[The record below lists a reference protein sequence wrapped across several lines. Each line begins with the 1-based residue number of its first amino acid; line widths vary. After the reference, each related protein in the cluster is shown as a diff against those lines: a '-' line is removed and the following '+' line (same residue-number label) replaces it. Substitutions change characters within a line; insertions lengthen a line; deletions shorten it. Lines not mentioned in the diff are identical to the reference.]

1 LHKVD
6 YTQSCHS
13 KTIILVRLTRE
24 TLLSIIFKVLKVL
37 KDSMALKGNLKEFSF
52 TQILNLVNLA
62 RKSGGLY
69 IETATQSA
77 HLIFREGKLA
87 FGTLDEKDTPLL
99 EILSKT
105 RLVTTHQVR
114 SLSERLLGQ
123 SDKEIGIYLINSG
136 YLSQEQILAGL
147 GDYLS
152 GIVRSCFVWKEGAF
166 HFEIGELP
174 PDNIIPIRLDL
185 ENLSVESA
193 RQLRE
198 TDELKAEIPSL
209 DMTLKFTDRPGLN
222 IRDVNLSPEEW
233 KVVSYINPKNT
244 IAQIAAS
251 VQMDDNE
258 VRRVVFALLQGGLVE
273 LSRPKQAPSQYPG
286 RIFPTRDPV
295 EQKSLV
301 IRVIDRI
308 KSI

>member
-1 LHKVD
+1 
-6 YTQSCHS
+6 
-13 KTIILVRLTRE
+13 
-24 TLLSIIFKVLKVL
+24 
-37 KDSMALKGNLKEFSF
+37 MALKGNLKEFSF

-69 IETATQSA
+69 IDTVTRSA

-87 FGTLDEKDTPLL
+87 FGTLDEKETSLL

-105 RLVTTHQVR
+105 RLISTHQVR
-114 SLSERLLGQ
+114 SLTERLSGQ

-147 GDYLS
+147 SDYLS
-152 GIVRSCFVWKEGAF
+152 DIVRSCFEWKDGAF
-166 HFEIGELP
+166 HFEIGEIP
-174 PDNIIPIRLDL
+174 PDNKIPIRLDL

-193 RQLRE
+193 RHLRE

-222 IRDVNLSPEEW
+222 IRDVNLTPEEW
-233 KVVSYINPKNT
+233 KVVSYVNPKNT

-258 VRRVVFALLQGGLVE
+258 VRRVVFALLQGGLIE

-286 RIFPTRDPV
+286 RIFPTRDPA